1 MILCVCPNP
10 SIDSYSWIDQL
21 TPGDINRISKQT
33 EFPGGKGIHV
43 ALALKEIGVSSS
55 VLGFWGGATGSW
67 IKEECQHRDIA
78 SYGPDVKGS
87 NRRCYTFRSDLAQS
101 NWSMTELLAPG
112 PDVNSDDYQR
122 FIADYE
128 ALLQSADLVCLS
140 GSWPKGSPHTGY
152 QDLIIR
158 ARNNKKPVVLDASGS
173 QLENALKAKPYGL
186 HLNYSEATVLCQTN
200 DLRSIFQFLSAY
212 VELIAL
218 TMGKEGLYLM
228 YNNQLVHANTIVEN
242 VISTVGSGDCLTA
255 GIAYGIGNKMS
266 LEDIARW
273 GVACGAA
280 NCVRED
286 LGMLYREDVN
296 TFIENIHIKHIVL

>member
-21 TPGDINRISKQT
+21 IPGDINRVSKQT

-43 ALALKEIGVSSS
+43 ALALKEIGAGSS

-67 IKEECQHRDIA
+67 IKEECQHLDIA
-78 SYGPDVKGS
+78 CYGPEVKGS

-101 NWSMTELLAPG
+101 NWNMTELLAPG
-112 PDVNSDDYQR
+112 PDVEIDDYQQ
-122 FIADYE
+122 FVAEYE
-128 ALLQSADLVCLS
+128 MLLQSSNLVCLS
-140 GSWPKGSPHTGY
+140 GSWPEGSPLSAY
-152 QDLIIR
+152 EDLIIR
-158 ARNNKKPVVLDASGS
+158 ARNVNKPVVLDASGS

-186 HLNYSEATVLCQTN
+186 HLNYSEATILCQTD
-200 DLRSIFQFLSAY
+200 DLRAILRFLSPH
-212 VELIAL
+212 VELVAL
-218 TMGKEGLYLM
+218 TMGKGGLYLM
-228 YNNQLVHANTIVEN
+228 HNNRLVHANTMVEN

-255 GIAYGIGNKMS
+255 GIAYGIDNKMS

-296 TFIENIHIKHIVL
+296 NFIENVHIEHIAL